1 MRRFFVENIAEK
13 AFLEGDEAQHMHRVL
28 RMKSGD
34 SVILFDGSGY
44 DYLCEIEEISD
55 KKAVLFVKEK
65 KENTRKLNFSL
76 TLYQSFIKK
85 DKLDY
90 VVQKATELGVCRIVC
105 FNSARTV
112 KNPDKKDKMKER
124 YERIAK
130 EAAKQCGRA
139 TIPKVEFLESTS
151 DILSEIENYD
161 ECLLAYENENVT
173 LKSIIGDG
181 NFGSAAVIVGPEGGF
196 ESEEAKM
203 LVNGGAKSCS
213 LGNLILRAETAGIAA
228 CSMIIYEKM
237 EK

>member
-1 MRRFFVENIAEK
+1 MRRFFVEKIDK
-13 AFLEGDEAQHMHRVL
+13 KVFVEGDEAKHMHKVL
-28 RMKSGD
+28 RMKAGD
-34 SVILFDGSGY
+34 EALLFDGSGY

-55 KKAVLFVKEK
+55 KKVALLVKEK
-65 KENTRKLNFSL
+65 KENARKLDFSL

-85 DKLDY
+85 DKMDY

-112 KNPDKKDKMKER
+112 KNPEKKDKMKER

-139 TIPKVEFLESTS
+139 TIPTVDFLESTS
-151 DILSEIENYD
+151 DILGEIKNYD
-161 ECLLAYENENVT
+161 QCLLAYENENVT
-173 LKSIIGDG
+173 LKSVIGGG
-181 NFGSAAVIVGPEGGF
+181 NFDSAAVIVGPEGGF
-196 ESEEAKM
+196 EAREAQM
-203 LVNGGAKSCS
+203 LTDGGAKSCS

-228 CSMIIYEKM
+228 CSMIVYEKM